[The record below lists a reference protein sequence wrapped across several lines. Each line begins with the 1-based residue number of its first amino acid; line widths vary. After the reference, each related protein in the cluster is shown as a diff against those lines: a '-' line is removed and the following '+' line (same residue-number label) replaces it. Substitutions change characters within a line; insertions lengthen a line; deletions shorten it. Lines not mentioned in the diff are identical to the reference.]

1 MGLMMEEVRL
11 WLCDDEDGCATMM
24 MEVRRQRDFCYVRM
38 GLIEAMEVVVV
49 QIYGGFSRSVV
60 YYLLDFFCAYG
71 LPITLETS
79 TIHVRMV
86 DFLVDLQRS
95 TSLVALPVRQ
105 IGGLGL

>member
-49 QIYGGFSRSVV
+49 QIYGGFSRV
-60 YYLLDFFCAYG
+60 
-71 LPITLETS
+71 E
-79 TIHVRMV
+79 MV
-86 DFLVDLQRS
+86 ES
-95 TSLVALPVRQ
+95 EAA
-105 IGGLGL
+105 